1 MSCIFKHCSQKL
13 YHVALISFQLTF
25 CGRLSKCQAVLN
37 TAGEPCLASKAVGN
51 GLTITLVWK
60 MTSAHALKYLNSFEY
75 VFEISLP
82 SHTAQTSARDVKI
95 KLLSHRHRTFGI
107 AICLSSKE
115 FYCTRAMG
123 PPVGCQSQY
132 ILVLLHPCLQDEEPH
147 LQYHLTSM
155 GSAETV
161 SLSCQT
167 NSYSI
172 RSVSGRVIFVKLQC
186 GGWA

>member
-82 SHTAQTSARDVKI
+82 SNTAQTSARDVKF
-95 KLLSHRHRTFGI
+95 KVLSHRHCTSGI
-107 AICLSSKE
+107 AICLFYFFSTYLCYCIPACKMKSHTCNTMGSLSSKW
-115 FYCTRAMG
+115 R
-123 PPVGCQSQY
+123 
-132 ILVLLHPCLQDEEPH
+132 
-147 LQYHLTSM
+147 
-155 GSAETV
+155 
-161 SLSCQT
+161 
-167 NSYSI
+167 
-172 RSVSGRVIFVKLQC
+172 
-186 GGWA
+186 